1 MTSLPVFN
9 GGPAVSQRSNT
20 SEGGPNVI
28 QKLRPVAPRSV
39 SFKAEHQASQ
49 IQVPQLNDALAPNLQ
64 NMEET
69 QHQVDR
75 RKLNVD
81 P

>member
-1 MTSLPVFN
+1 MSN
-9 GGPAVSQRSNT
+9 GGLSAT
-20 SEGGPNVI
+20 
-28 QKLRPVAPRSV
+28 QKPKRPVPLGSI

-49 IQVPQLNDALAPNLQ
+49 NQVPHLMDAFAPNLQ

>member
-1 MTSLPVFN
+1 MTSLSFFN
-9 GGPAVSQRSNT
+9 EGPAVSQLPKT
-20 SEGGPNVI
+20 SEGGANVT

-39 SFKAEHQASQ
+39 SFKAEHQTSQ
-49 IQVPQLNDALAPNLQ
+49 NKVPQLNDAFAPNLQ
-64 NMEET
+64 SMEEI

>member
-9 GGPAVSQRSNT
+9 EGPAVSQRSNT
-20 SEGGPNVI
+20 SEGGPKVI
-28 QKLRPVAPRSV
+28 HKLRPGVPRSV
-39 SFKAEHQASQ
+39 SFKAEHQTSQ
-49 IQVPQLNDALAPNLQ
+49 NQVPKLNDAIAPNLQ
-64 NMEET
+64 SMEET